1 MIRHIV
7 MWKFKESEG
16 ATREQNAL
24 MLKEKLEACRDAVP
38 GIVHLEVGIAAPGLD
53 STYDV
58 VLVSDFTDKAALE
71 AYQVHPV
78 HQLVKS
84 FLAPI
89 REARQAVDYEV

>member
-38 GIVHLEVGIAAPGLD
+38 GIVHLEVK
-53 STYDV
+53 T
-58 VLVSDFTDKAALE
+58 
-71 AYQVHPV
+71 
-78 HQLVKS
+78 